1 MSGNQKTLRVFGIIE
16 IVLGF
21 FNAFNAIW
29 GGGRWSSVCLNAITA
44 IALLNASKDATKIM
58 PAWVITLVNLIF
70 SAVIL
75 AGGFFIREQIGTQNL
90 VSVGIALVLNL
101 IVFLA
106 ANGVKK
112 QAKR

>member
-1 MSGNQKTLRVFGIIE
+1 MSGNQKTLQVFGIIE

-29 GGGRWSSVCLNAITA
+29 GAGRWSPVGLNVITA
-44 IALLNASKDATKIM
+44 IALLNASKDASKIM

-70 SAVIL
+70 SVLAL
-75 AGGFFIREQIGTQNL
+75 AGGYFIRDQIGSQNMVSL
-90 VSVGIALVLNL
+90 VISLALNL

-112 QAKR
+112 QAKG

>member
-21 FNAFNAIW
+21 FNAYSAIW
-29 GGGRWSSVCLNAITA
+29 GGGRWSTVCMNAITA
-44 IALLNASKDATKIM
+44 IALLNASKDASKIM
-58 PAWVITLVNLIF
+58 PAWIIALVNLIF
-70 SAVIL
+70 SVLVL
-75 AGGFFIREQIGTQNL
+75 AGGYFIREQIGTQNL

-112 QAKR
+112 QARR